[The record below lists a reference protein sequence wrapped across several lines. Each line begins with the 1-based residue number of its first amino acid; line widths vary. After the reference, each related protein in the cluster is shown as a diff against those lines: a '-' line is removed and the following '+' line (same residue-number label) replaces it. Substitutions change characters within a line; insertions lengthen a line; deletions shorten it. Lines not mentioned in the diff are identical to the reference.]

1 MIVDEIS
8 SEFTPINFARAI
20 EQELKR
26 KNYFNG
32 EKNHG

>member
-20 EQELKR
+20 EQELKA
-26 KNYFNG
+26 KN
-32 EKNHG
+32 ER